1 MAEKM
6 TNDIIISSSS
16 KYEDAKINTE
26 KRGKRSLS
34 ISEDEDEY
42 NNHTTET
49 STNKKTLCMDGQ
61 TNSIRTSK
69 QSLSDVIQQ
78 LTQQIEHIE
87 KVARQNVIK
96 KTEVNDINYDD
107 EFMYQP
113 PNKIIKYGIEMST
126 DSCHLDENSI
136 RSINKINSTKHVNK
150 KIKLDKN
157 TSYQKNVNDFK
168 RDTKSLT
175 NDEVQMLLELSYN
188 FDDEIVLDNEDN
200 THIKVQTTEDIDSE
214 NIPDQAMKLNM
225 PILLNE
231 TKLDSKIISI
241 STEDENLSLR
251 NDCSE
256 NSIIDLS
263 EEFPNNE
270 VEVNSGEVFQPYEY
284 NFDNRSD
291 SISSD
296 LDDDFINLTKCVGDE
311 IILDDDNDDLSI
323 CNEETKCESDFEK
336 TIIQEEQLIEV
347 NKYEDCQNN
356 ICDSNP
362 KIRSNQEK
370 YDFDV
375 PNIIDDLIDVHFQ
388 DDSHSKISDYEY
400 YNKYLNDEIGLEDDD
415 DTSKINAENKNL
427 NVSKPFINENDLLE
441 VTRHT
446 SFKNKENES
455 DQVDTLNM
463 STNYENNETIFINNE
478 IDQQREWNFQTLN
491 TGDQYNSNMFYFGTE
506 NCRDV
511 SFHTFHSVDCY
522 EMNNYSRSNN
532 SVHSKKTNAS
542 FEVLNDKKENSSLE
556 LQNNENE
563 TYLPITLN
571 KSYYY
576 EEESVEE
583 VIKQT
588 IEDIIVSL
596 DPSNS
601 FCVDLLNVTKSVN
614 NLENILEPDDDLC
627 INKNSNFQ
635 EPITLI
641 SNSNPEYELS
651 KTVPEMFEYTNNDVI
666 DSENI
671 PDQAMKLNMP
681 ILLNETKLDSRIIS
695 ISTEDE
701 NLSLRNDCS
710 ENSIIDLSE
719 EFPNNE
725 VEVNSGEVFQPYEYN
740 FDNRSDSIS
749 SDLDDDFINLTK
761 CVGDEIILDDDND
774 DISICNEETKC
785 ERLEDDDSTSKINAE
800 KNNLNILKRSSHNEE
815 EMFSKVLNIEKDKL
829 EVDKDCT
836 DKIIVSRTC
845 DDNFYENVSKTFINE
860 NDLLEVTRHTSFINE
875 EKKSDRLDALN
886 MSTNYENNETIFINN
901 EIDQQSEISSPF
913 NSSDP
918 KRILESS
925 NNDSEHSDDS
935 LGFMPSGRDLV
946 KYGIECE
953 VHEKSISPFL
963 NNLQNDISDTEL
975 VPQYKKFNE
984 VSKKINTFVSFSS
997 AKDYEDNVKYFY
1009 DCDISSIE
1017 NSDEEDNVL
1026 LSFEKDSSIDNCVF
1040 VKNQDKLIASNSINN
1055 EQKLFENN
1063 SKIQDSSSASEGCNN
1078 LSNVMETPVSL
1089 IYSPSRDHQYAKILS
1104 TSMSKKQISRDESEV
1119 SILKNDIECCET
1131 NLDTDKLEILNDSN
1145 VKITANNIIPS
1156 INDSAVIN
1164 IIQSDL
1170 CIDPDKFNEQKNL
1183 EDSNKSHIQ
1192 NNEKKSIS
1200 KSNTHQTINK
1210 SQKSYKNN
1218 ESETIS
1224 KFNSK
1229 EEIAKINTVQSCSSD
1244 VDQDEID
1251 KKIYLE
1257 KIIKN
1262 EKLFNKFDE
1271 KLDVNETVTLPYI
1284 SQSLAK
1290 STNSRS
1296 ALTKKAAANI
1306 NIHAM
1311 ALCTYLTQQ
1320 TMTLDVLEV
1329 LHKSLDTCPS
1339 SGVLMEDPEGLV
1351 VSLMPHQK
1359 HAIAWLIWRES
1370 QKPRGGILA
1379 DDMGLGKTL
1388 SMISLVLKEKQ
1399 QESLLPIV
1407 SIDNRSNDDII
1418 GGTLIVCP
1426 ASLLSQWQNEFTTKL
1441 KPGLLKVGQYYG
1453 INRNIAAIEL
1463 AKNDVVMTSYS
1474 IIMWD
1479 YKKQQNSSPLF
1490 HIKWRRIILDEAHQI
1505 RNKKT
1510 QTSLAV
1516 CNMTSMYRWAI
1527 TGTPIHNKGADFFTL
1542 LKFIRCHPFDDWDVW
1557 KRWVGNNDVAGQHR
1571 LSLIVRTLMLRRTK
1585 QELAKYTTF
1594 KIPTKTVHEIEIELS
1609 KEERNAYEKLLQF
1622 SSNLFA
1628 TYLYDRAA
1636 KEKVFDSSIKVQC
1649 KVQYF
1654 QVLQTFILKESQD
1667 KDKIFKDHPEL
1678 LKLFRK
1684 FKNIDE
1690 IQTYHILVLLLR
1702 LRQICCH
1709 PVLIKGPI
1717 TEDNIKDVESIPED
1731 FNEVSECNLTNSDSY
1746 YSEDTRIVNFPS
1758 IIDLS
1763 RLMSCLTLNEE
1774 PAKKNPELYNDN
1786 KIFEKSWI
1794 SSKIKKICDLINEKV
1809 LNGNNEKAIIV
1820 SQWPSFLYLI
1830 RENLS
1835 CYNAKMEMFSGTI
1848 PILKRNKIIKDF
1860 DKPNGGPQILLLSLK
1875 AGGVGLNLMAANH
1888 LFLMDVHW
1896 NPQMEA
1902 QASDR
1907 VYRVGQKKQVNIYK
1921 FICANT
1927 IETRILNIQSQKL
1940 QIAKN
1945 LFEGSSAIS
1954 SKITLD
1960 DLKQIFQFQ

>member
-1 MAEKM
+1 M
-6 TNDIIISSSS
+6 
-16 KYEDAKINTE
+16 
-26 KRGKRSLS
+26 
-34 ISEDEDEY
+34 
-42 NNHTTET
+42 
-49 STNKKTLCMDGQ
+49 
-61 TNSIRTSK
+61 
-69 QSLSDVIQQ
+69 
-78 LTQQIEHIE
+78 
-87 KVARQNVIK
+87 
-96 KTEVNDINYDD
+96 
-107 EFMYQP
+107 
-113 PNKIIKYGIEMST
+113 
-126 DSCHLDENSI
+126 
-136 RSINKINSTKHVNK
+136 
-150 KIKLDKN
+150 
-157 TSYQKNVNDFK
+157 
-168 RDTKSLT
+168 
-175 NDEVQMLLELSYN
+175 
-188 FDDEIVLDNEDN
+188 
-200 THIKVQTTEDIDSE
+200 
-214 NIPDQAMKLNM
+214 
-225 PILLNE
+225 
-231 TKLDSKIISI
+231 
-241 STEDENLSLR
+241 
-251 NDCSE
+251 
-256 NSIIDLS
+256 
-263 EEFPNNE
+263 
-270 VEVNSGEVFQPYEY
+270 
-284 NFDNRSD
+284 
-291 SISSD
+291 
-296 LDDDFINLTKCVGDE
+296 
-311 IILDDDNDDLSI
+311 
-323 CNEETKCESDFEK
+323 
-336 TIIQEEQLIEV
+336 
-347 NKYEDCQNN
+347 
-356 ICDSNP
+356 
-362 KIRSNQEK
+362 
-370 YDFDV
+370 
-375 PNIIDDLIDVHFQ
+375 IDVHFQ
-388 DDSHSKISDYEY
+388 DDSHSKIRDYEY
-400 YNKYLNDEIGLEDDD
+400 YNKYLNDEIGLADDD

-446 SFKNKENES
+446 SFKNEENES

-478 IDQQREWNFQTLN
+478 IDQQREC
-491 TGDQYNSNMFYFGTE
+491 
-506 NCRDV
+506 CRDV

-522 EMNNYSRSNN
+522 EMNNYSRNN
-532 SVHSKKTNAS
+532 DSIHSKKTNAS

-596 DPSNS
+596 DSSNS
-601 FCVDLLNVTKSVN
+601 FCVDLLNVTKSVKD
-614 NLENILEPDDDLC
+614 LENILEPVDDLC
-627 INKNSNFQ
+627 INENSNFQ

-651 KTVPEMFEYTNNDVI
+651 KTVPEIFEHNNNDVI

-671 PDQAMKLNMP
+671 PDQAIKLNMP
-681 ILLNETKLDSRIIS
+681 ILLNETKLDNEIIS

-710 ENSIIDLSE
+710 ENNIIDLSE
-719 EFPNNE
+719 EFPNYE

-749 SDLDDDFINLTK
+749 TDLDDFIDFTK
-761 CVGDEIILDDDND
+761 CIGDEIILDDDND

-800 KNNLNILKRSSHNEE
+800 KKNLNILKRSSHNEE
-815 EMFSKVLNIEKDKL
+815 EMFSKILNNEKDKL

-836 DKIIVSRTC
+836 DKIIVSQTC
-845 DDNFYENVSKTFINE
+845 DDNFYENVSKAFINE

-901 EIDQQSEISSPF
+901 EIDQQSETSSPF

-953 VHEKSISPFL
+953 EHEKSISPFL

-984 VSKKINTFVSFSS
+984 VSKKINTFVSSSS

-1063 SKIQDSSSASEGCNN
+1063 SKIQDSSSASESCNN

-1104 TSMSKKQISRDESEV
+1104 TSMSKKQISRDNSEV

-1131 NLDTDKLEILNDSN
+1131 NPDTDKLEILNDSN

-1164 IIQSDL
+1164 IIQSDM

-1218 ESETIS
+1218 ESETIP

-1229 EEIAKINTVQSCSSD
+1229 EEIAKLNTFQSCSSD

-1262 EKLFNKFDE
+1262 EKLFNEFDE

-1311 ALCTYLTQQ
+1311 GEKALCTYLTQQ

-1585 QELAKYTTF
+1585 QELSKYTTF

-1654 QVLQTFILKESQD
+1654 QEESQD

-1717 TEDNIKDVESIPED
+1717 TEDNIKDVENIPED

-1746 YSEDTRIVNFPS
+1746 CNEDTRIVNFPS

-1835 CYNAKMEMFSGTI
+1835 RYDVKMEMFSGTI

-1860 DKPNGGPQILLLSLK
+1860 DNPNGGPQILLLSLK

>member
-26 KRGKRSLS
+26 KRGKRNLS

-49 STNKKTLCMDGQ
+49 STNEKTLCMDGQ

-87 KVARQNVIK
+87 NVARQNVIK
-96 KTEVNDINYDD
+96 KTEMNDINYDD

-136 RSINKINSTKHVNK
+136 RSINKINSIKHVNK

-188 FDDEIVLDNEDN
+188 FDDEIVFDNEDN
-200 THIKVQTTEDIDSE
+200 THIKVQTTEDE
-214 NIPDQAMKLNM
+214 
-225 PILLNE
+225 LL
-231 TKLDSKIISI
+231 
-241 STEDENLSLR
+241 
-251 NDCSE
+251 
-256 NSIIDLS
+256 DL
-263 EEFPNNE
+263 
-270 VEVNSGEVFQPYEY
+270 
-284 NFDNRSD
+284 
-291 SISSD
+291 
-296 LDDDFINLTKCVGDE
+296 
-311 IILDDDNDDLSI
+311 
-323 CNEETKCESDFEK
+323 
-336 TIIQEEQLIEV
+336 
-347 NKYEDCQNN
+347 
-356 ICDSNP
+356 
-362 KIRSNQEK
+362 
-370 YDFDV
+370 
-375 PNIIDDLIDVHFQ
+375 
-388 DDSHSKISDYEY
+388 
-400 YNKYLNDEIGLEDDD
+400 
-415 DTSKINAENKNL
+415 
-427 NVSKPFINENDLLE
+427 
-441 VTRHT
+441 
-446 SFKNKENES
+446 
-455 DQVDTLNM
+455 
-463 STNYENNETIFINNE
+463 
-478 IDQQREWNFQTLN
+478 
-491 TGDQYNSNMFYFGTE
+491 
-506 NCRDV
+506 
-511 SFHTFHSVDCY
+511 
-522 EMNNYSRSNN
+522 
-532 SVHSKKTNAS
+532 
-542 FEVLNDKKENSSLE
+542 
-556 LQNNENE
+556 
-563 TYLPITLN
+563 
-571 KSYYY
+571 Y
-576 EEESVEE
+576 EEESDEE

-596 DPSNS
+596 DSSNR
-601 FCVDLLNVTKSVN
+601 FCVDLSNVTKSVKD
-614 NLENILEPDDDLC
+614 LENILEPVDDLC
-627 INKNSNFQ
+627 INENSNFQ

-651 KTVPEMFEYTNNDVI
+651 KTVPEIFEHNNNDVI

-671 PDQAMKLNMP
+671 PDQAIKLNMP
-681 ILLNETKLDSRIIS
+681 ILLNETKLDNEIIS

-710 ENSIIDLSE
+710 ENNIIDLSE
-719 EFPNNE
+719 EFPNYE

-749 SDLDDDFINLTK
+749 TDLDDFIDFTK
-761 CVGDEIILDDDND
+761 CIGDEIILDDDND

-800 KNNLNILKRSSHNEE
+800 KKNLNILKRSSHNEE
-815 EMFSKVLNIEKDKL
+815 EMFSKILNNEKDKL

-836 DKIIVSRTC
+836 DKIIVSQTC
-845 DDNFYENVSKTFINE
+845 DDNFYENVSKAFINE

-901 EIDQQSEISSPF
+901 EIDQQSETSSPF

-953 VHEKSISPFL
+953 EHEKSISPFL

-984 VSKKINTFVSFSS
+984 VSKKINTFVSSSS

-1063 SKIQDSSSASEGCNN
+1063 SKIQDSSSASESCNN

-1104 TSMSKKQISRDESEV
+1104 TSMSKKQISRDNSEV

-1131 NLDTDKLEILNDSN
+1131 NPDTDKLEILNDSN

-1164 IIQSDL
+1164 IIQSDM

-1218 ESETIS
+1218 ESETIP

-1229 EEIAKINTVQSCSSD
+1229 EEIAKLNTFQSCSSD

-1262 EKLFNKFDE
+1262 EKLFNEFDE

-1311 ALCTYLTQQ
+1311 GEKALCTYLTQQ

-1585 QELAKYTTF
+1585 QELSKYTTF

-1654 QVLQTFILKESQD
+1654 QEESQD

-1717 TEDNIKDVESIPED
+1717 TEDNIKDVENIPED

-1746 YSEDTRIVNFPS
+1746 CNEDTRIVNFPS

-1835 CYNAKMEMFSGTI
+1835 RYDVKMEMFSGTI

-1860 DKPNGGPQILLLSLK
+1860 DNPNGGPQILLLSLK